1 LVIAEHHGR
10 LVKTTGD
17 GLLVEFASVVDALRC
32 ATEVQQAIAAR
43 IARLESEITGLRE
56 AMTRAQRDAEQSAAA
71 AKSLKGELAAAAS
84 ALMAARQVG
93 RAAINAL
100 AIDNPAPLDR
110 LPQLGWRQAMRRW
123 FGLARSA

>member
-1 LVIAEHHGR
+1 L
-10 LVKTTGD
+10 
-17 GLLVEFASVVDALRC
+17 
-32 ATEVQQAIAAR
+32 
-43 IARLESEITGLRE
+43 
-56 AMTRAQRDAEQSAAA
+56 
-71 AKSLKGELAAAAS
+71 LKGELAAAAS

-123 FGLARSA
+123 FGFAGSA